1 MNGRNP
7 QWRLSK
13 TPALSLALPARVFIE
28 VRQRGS
34 HKPFVSCVCGRTMD
48 DRNVFIEPP
57 YAVPYAQWCGRG
69 KIPRASPIP
78 VRF

>member
-34 HKPFVSCVCGRTMD
+34 HKPFVSCVCGRTMNE
-48 DRNVFIEPP
+48 RVNPSIKT
-57 YAVPYAQWCGRG
+57 G
-69 KIPRASPIP
+69 ASDKTACA
-78 VRF
+78 R

>member
-13 TPALSLALPARVFIE
+13 PRAVAGTAARVFIE

-34 HKPFVSCVCGRTMD
+34 HKPFVSCVCGRTM
-48 DRNVFIEPP
+48 NE
-57 YAVPYAQWCGRG
+57 
-69 KIPRASPIP
+69 RANPSIKTGASDKTACA
-78 VRF
+78 R